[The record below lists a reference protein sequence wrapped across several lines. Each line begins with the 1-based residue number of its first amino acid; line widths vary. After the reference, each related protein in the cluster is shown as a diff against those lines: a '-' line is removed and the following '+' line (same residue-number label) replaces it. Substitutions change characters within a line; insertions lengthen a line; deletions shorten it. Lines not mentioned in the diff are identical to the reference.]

1 MHSTHIKTGQ
11 AVPAEDVLAPLAH
24 HLCTALVL
32 LDGHRAHGAAF
43 DELIIEWYSNIILA
57 IGNQA
62 TSEFLAAYVGMVLQG
77 QVEGQGIYIRL
88 SLQAINLSYVYRPH
102 SSLPPLSL
110 SLYLPLLTAF
120 LQSAQNSSLQ
130 EGQCTH
136 SDSSG
141 VAASCCGV

>member
-1 MHSTHIKTGQ
+1 MHSTHIQTGQ
-11 AVPAEDVLAPLAH
+11 AVPAEDVLASLAH
-24 HLCTALVL
+24 HLGTALVL

-62 TSEFLAAYVGMVLQG
+62 TSEFLAAYIGMVLQA

-88 SLQAINLSYVYRPH
+88 PLRAINLSYVYLPH
-102 SSLPPLSL
+102 SSLPSL
-110 SLYLPLLTAF
+110 SRYVYLPLLTAF

>member
-11 AVPAEDVLAPLAH
+11 AVPTEDVLAPLAH

-57 IGNQA
+57 ISNQA

-88 SLQAINLSYVYRPH
+88 SLQAINLSYVYLPQ

-110 SLYLPLLTAF
+110 TLSVSPFTHRLLAERTELLLA
-120 LQSAQNSSLQ
+120 
-130 EGQCTH
+130 GGTMH
-136 SDSSG
+136 T
-141 VAASCCGV
+141 